1 MSVINVAAAG
11 LLLFGLGPVEQQLE
25 YQELG
30 KHATIRAKRPIEVL
44 ADQIQRRYGIP
55 VNYED
60 IRTLAPGDIVD
71 ETAAVA
77 KASNP
82 TARALGRRE
91 GHIEIQLEEPTADR
105 VARRQQAERI
115 VGAALLEHER
125 TGNNGLFSVVGDA
138 NFISIV
144 PKSSRGRDGRMAE
157 DRSPLDTLI
166 SLESQPATGLD
177 CVHGLVRA
185 IQENGAVR
193 VQIGLM
199 PENYLRQISGNC
211 SAKKEPARD
220 VLERALYFPRID
232 GVYGALD
239 RGQRIAFVW
248 RLLYDIQDESYTL
261 SIVPASQLVESRF
274 GGHDLRE
281 ILVEMPAGR

>member
-11 LLLFGLGPVEQQLE
+11 LVLFGLGSAQQQSE

-30 KHATIRAKRPIEVL
+30 KHATIRAKRPIAVL
-44 ADQIQRRYGIP
+44 ADQIQRRYGVP

-71 ETAAVA
+71 ETAAAARAVDPKA
-77 KASNP
+77 K
-82 TARALGRRE
+82 ALGRRE
-91 GHIEIQLEEPTADR
+91 GRIEILWEEPTADR

-125 TGNNGLFSVVGDA
+125 NGNNGLFSVLGDS
-138 NFISIV
+138 NLITIV

-157 DRSPLDTLI
+157 ERSPLNTQI
-166 SLESQPATGLD
+166 SLDSQPATGLD
-177 CVHGLVRA
+177 CVQRLVRA
-185 IQENGAVR
+185 IQGSGEVR
-193 VQIGLM
+193 VRTGLM

-211 SAKKEPARD
+211 SAQKEPARD
-220 VLERALYFPRID
+220 VLLRAMYFQRTD
-232 GVYGALD
+232 GVSGGLD
-239 RGQRIAFVW
+239 QGWRIAFVW
-248 RLLYDIQDESYTL
+248 RLLYDIQEGTYTL
-261 SIVPASQLVESRF
+261 SIVPASQQVESRF
-274 GGHDLRE
+274 GGHDLTE